1 MSATRD
7 WDAAT
12 YDRVANPQARWG
24 AAVVDR
30 LPLAG
35 DETVLDA
42 GAGSGRVTELLAER
56 LPKGRVIALDGSP
69 SMIAEARRRLSRF
82 GDRVEYVVADLS
94 RPFTLPD
101 GVVADAILSTA
112 TFHWILDH
120 DALFRRLFDALR
132 PGGRLVAQCGGRGNI
147 AATLD
152 AAAEVAAR
160 EPYAAALGGMPDGWL
175 FAGPEDTVARLEA
188 AGFEDAGAELIDAP
202 AEFDRESVDFLA
214 TVVLRH
220 HLEVL
225 EPALRAP
232 YAEEVTG
239 LLRGPGG
246 RVVLDYVRLNME
258 AWRPAR

>member
-1 MSATRD
+1 VSAE
-7 WDAAT
+7 WDART
-12 YDRVANPQARWG
+12 YERVSGPQVSWG
-24 AAVVDR
+24 RAVIGR
-30 LPLAG
+30 IPLRG
-35 DETVLDA
+35 DETALDA
-42 GAGSGRVTELLAER
+42 GCGTGRVTRLLAER
-56 LPKGRVIALDGSP
+56 LPRGRVIGVDGSRA
-69 SMIAEARRRLSRF
+69 MVEEATERL
-82 GDRVEYVVADLS
+82 ADLPRVS
-94 RPFTLPD
+94 VRQGNLLELELEEPVDLI
-101 GVVADAILSTA
+101 VSTA

-132 PGGRLVAQCGGRGNI
+132 PGARLVAQCGGRGNI